1 MLDEEDPNYRKFE
14 VADVFVR
21 VGSGTASTT
30 IDANDKPAT
39 SSIAQPHACD
49 ILQPNYTHLTH
60 RPAGAGID
68 LFVDRFDV
76 GVVEAP
82 D

>member
-39 SSIAQPHACD
+39 GW
-49 ILQPNYTHLTH
+49 Y
-60 RPAGAGID
+60 R
-68 LFVDRFDV
+68 V
-76 GVVEAP
+76 GNDAFHQ
-82 D
+82 